1 MYLIHREDSQRNL
14 QQLANSMPPCSP
26 GDDGVN
32 DENCVSCEE
41 EMAVGGVEVGQQQQ
55 QQQRLLLPVDA
66 PVFVPGAPVAAIR
79 AADDGDDGDGDG
91 GDGGNDDDDDGGGDG
106 CSAAA
111 AAGGGG
117 DDGRSAKVEASD
129 MSR

>member
-1 MYLIHREDSQRNL
+1 MYLIHREESQRNL

-32 DENCVSCEE
+32 DGHCVSCEE
-41 EMAVGGVEVGQQQQ
+41 EMAVGGVEVEQQQ

-66 PVFVPGAPVAAIR
+66 PVFVPGAPVAAFR
-79 AADDGDDGDGDG
+79 AADDGDDGDGDD
-91 GDGGNDDDDDGGGDG
+91 GDDGGGGDG

-111 AAGGGG
+111 AGGGGG
-117 DDGRSAKVEASD
+117 DGDGRSAKVEASD